1 MELVFR
7 VLGNPSTDKCIVL
20 SHAEV
25 VQSEDRSPDWSIL
38 QLFSAEQVFFLT
50 VYRYKKATSKQ
61 NKSKIQ

>member
-25 VQSEDRSPDWSIL
+25 VQSEDRSPD
-38 QLFSAEQVFFLT
+38 
-50 VYRYKKATSKQ
+50 
-61 NKSKIQ
+61 